1 MTNGR
6 YEKFVTAT
14 YAVPANYG
22 SLNCTTA
29 CVTSRKGRPGKAC
42 RSNRRNMRSY
52 NRAPEE
58 LRPVSLERGIQ
69 YQADAS
75 VLIRMGNTHVI
86 CAVTIEE
93 KVPPF
98 LVDTGRG
105 WITAEYGV
113 LPGATGSR
121 FRREVSGQSGRTM
134 EIQRLIGRS
143 LRMMIDLGV
152 LGERTLR
159 VDCDVLNADGGTRTA
174 SITGGALAVRDALRK
189 MAADGRLAELPAILP
204 VAAVSAGIVEGRPM
218 LDLDYKEDSTA
229 ETDANFVMTG
239 DGRWIEI
246 QATAEHRPFAD
257 ESLVALTGLARKG
270 VGELLQLWLGD

>member
-1 MTNGR
+1 
-6 YEKFVTAT
+6 
-14 YAVPANYG
+14 
-22 SLNCTTA
+22 
-29 CVTSRKGRPGKAC
+29 
-42 RSNRRNMRSY
+42 MRSY
-52 NRAPEE
+52 DRAPED
-58 LRPVSLERGIQ
+58 LRPVSLEKGVQ

-98 LVDTGRG
+98 LLDTGRG

-113 LPGATGSR
+113 LPGATNSR
-121 FRREVSGQSGRTM
+121 YRREVHGQSGRTM

-143 LRMMIDLGV
+143 LRMMIDLGA

-174 SITGGALAVRDALRK
+174 SITGGALAVRDALQK
-189 MAADGRLAELPAILP
+189 LVADGRLAELPDILP
-204 VAAVSAGIVEGRPM
+204 VAAVSAGIVDGRPV
-218 LDLDYKEDSTA
+218 LDLDYREDSAA

-246 QATAEHRPFAD
+246 QATAEHKPFAG
-257 ESLVALTGLARKG
+257 ESLTALTTLAQKG
-270 VGELLQLWLGD
+270 IEELFQLWRREEG